1 LSLKA
6 CKKRFKVAEEKGDVY
21 FVGLEKPNELRR
33 TLLESTR
40 DVVDVMKR
48 FERFK
53 SVREQKIKEIERLKS
68 DIREIS
74 KLISKLRA
82 ELPKTKLRVKLPKR
96 EEVPE
101 KKKVVKKEVKKPK
114 KKEMTELD
122 KLESELSAIE
132 GKLKGLS

>member
-1 LSLKA
+1 M
-6 CKKRFKVAEEKGDVY
+6 AEEKGDVY